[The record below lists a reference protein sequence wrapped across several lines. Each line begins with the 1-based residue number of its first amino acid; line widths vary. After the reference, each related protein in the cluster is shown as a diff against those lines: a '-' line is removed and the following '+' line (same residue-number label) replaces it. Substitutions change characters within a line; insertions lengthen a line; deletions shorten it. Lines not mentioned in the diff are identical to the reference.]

1 MKATVMEIKG
11 KHAVLLAKDG
21 TFIKMKCRNLMIG
34 DVVSVKETKK
44 FKIGKLGAVVAAASF
59 ALLMGGGVYSY
70 ATPAYFVSLDVNPG
84 VILEVNMYDRV
95 IGTEAVNEDA
105 EAVIEGLDL
114 ENTDITDAVSLT
126 VDRIDEL
133 GYFDEG
139 GGEILIG
146 TTSENE
152 ETAEEA
158 AEEIGTIIEEE
169 VIENE
174 IDVEVTA
181 KVVGY
186 EMVQAAK
193 AIEGMTPGKYNIIV
207 NHLGIAPENAQDYVG
222 TSVKDIMKEVKALR
236 AQNNEDAD
244 DAEDETETD
253 LETETDTLLETA
265 AETEV
270 EVEIEEE
277 NETEKAKEKK
287 IKEKNVSENNGK
299 SEKKNSLK
307 DADSEENDSEEDM
320 VDQAEVKEKEIKD
333 SQSEAQKEKSE
344 KKQKPVKSAAPDISA
359 KPETP
364 AGKRP

>member
-11 KHAVLLAKDG
+11 KHAVLLTKDG
-21 TFIKMKCRNLMIG
+21 TFMKLKCRNLMIG

-44 FKIGKLGAVVAAASF
+44 FKTGKLGAVVAAASF

-70 ATPAYFVSLDVNPG
+70 ATPAYYVSLDVNPG

-105 EAVIEGLDL
+105 EAVIEGLELD
-114 ENTDITDAVSLT
+114 NTDITDAVSLT
-126 VDRIDEL
+126 VERIDEL

-158 AEEIGTIIEEE
+158 AEEIGAIIEEE

-236 AQNNEDAD
+236 AQNNEEAD

-253 LETETDTLLETA
+253 LETETDTLETA
-265 AETEV
+265 IETEV
-270 EVEIEEE
+270 EAEVEVEDER
-277 NETEKAKEKK
+277 ETAKEKK
-287 IKEKNVSENNGK
+287 IKEKNVPENNGK
-299 SEKKNSLK
+299 SEKKNASK
-307 DADSEENDSEEDM
+307 DADSEENASEEDM
-320 VDQAEVKEKEIKD
+320 VDQTEVKEKEIKD

-344 KKQKPVKSAAPDISA
+344 KKQKPVKSAAPDKSA

>member
-11 KHAVLLAKDG
+11 RHAVLLKKDG
-21 TFIKMKCRNLMIG
+21 TFVKMKCRNLMIG
-34 DVVSVKETKK
+34 DVVCVKETKM
-44 FKIGKLGAVVAAASF
+44 FKPGKLGAVVAAASF

-70 ATPAYFVSLDVNPG
+70 AAPAYYVSLDVNPG

-105 EAVIEGLDL
+105 VAVIDGLEL

-169 VIENE
+169 MIENE

-287 IKEKNVSENNGK
+287 IKEKNASENNGK
-299 SEKKNSLK
+299 TEKKNASK
-307 DADSEENDSEEDM
+307 DADLEENDSEEDM
-320 VDQAEVKEKEIKD
+320 VNQTEVKEKEVQD
-333 SQSEAQKEKSE
+333 SPEAQKEKSE
-344 KKQKPVKSAAPDISA
+344 KKQKPVKSAAPDKSA